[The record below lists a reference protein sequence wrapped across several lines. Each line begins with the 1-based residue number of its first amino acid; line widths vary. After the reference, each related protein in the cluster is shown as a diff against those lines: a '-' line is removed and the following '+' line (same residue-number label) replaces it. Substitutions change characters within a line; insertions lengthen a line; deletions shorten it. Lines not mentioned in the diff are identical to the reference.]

1 MTIPRESVHGVPGA
15 QPDQG
20 TLVAALTSVDGR
32 ADLAVF
38 RTRRRVYSTV
48 IDMEEQRKGRS
59 RQSKLAIVM
68 FTIVII
74 LLAPAVWTSVLNF
87 SAGAHFADLQTQ
99 IALLP
104 LMLFPGI
111 VAVATASYMRH
122 HNR

>member
-15 QPDQG
+15 QP
-20 TLVAALTSVDGR
+20 
-32 ADLAVF
+32 VF